1 SALTSNVPQSKHFS
15 LCGQKLVMPTTI
27 TGQNGVVIQ
36 QQTKIPVLGCGAVK
50 SPTRSQLLAKSLKKC
65 RKQFKHAKQKRVAC
79 EKKAR
84 KKYGAKK
91 ASKTHAKSKH

>member
-1 SALTSNVPQSKHFS
+1 
-15 LCGQKLVMPTTI
+15 MPTTI

-36 QQTKIPVLGCGAVK
+36 QQTKIPVLGCAAVK

-79 EKKAR
+79 EAKAR
-84 KKYGAKK
+84 KRYAGKRKGKSARKPSKK
-91 ASKTHAKSKH
+91 K